1 MQFLSVLDLFWFS
14 FSRLNDPKIPQ
25 EAKNALVSDV
35 TSGRFTAKCLKE
47 FLRLIETSQPIPDSQ
62 LPDAVTYDLFD
73 LRQRKRQPGLRSFDD
88 LQLFSLVYMQ
98 RYCSVTNGYYKRF
111 KSFVEMEIPGRD
123 G

>member
-1 MQFLSVLDLFWFS
+1 ML

-25 EAKNALVSDV
+25 EAINVLVSDV

-73 LRQRKRQPGLRSFDD
+73 LRQRKRQPGLRPFDD